1 MSVVVHLQ
9 ALLDDFDYSDDE
21 EEAVDRKLPGQGEG
35 LQLQPPEQ
43 QQQLLQ
49 QQDSNPPARYEDRER
64 ENTLQ
69 STLCY
74 CQYIHVINVSSCRFT
89 ARLLRSSVYM
99 YVQRWLSGVPKVHF
113 FIDVSVLFT
122 FSFFPAVI
130 PLHRRL

>member
-21 EEAVDRKLPGQGEG
+21 EEAVDRKLPGQGER

-49 QQDSNPPARYEDRER
+49 QQDSNPPARYEDAERER
-64 ENTLQ
+64 ILLN

-74 CQYIHVINVSSCRFT
+74 CQYECVT
-89 ARLLRSSVYM
+89 
-99 YVQRWLSGVPKVHF
+99 LS
-113 FIDVSVLFT
+113 LY
-122 FSFFPAVI
+122 
-130 PLHRRL
+130 R